1 MDGFNNGT
9 RTITEDSLYRNDIGG
24 TMAVAPQAA
33 LSGTERPSMPPAET
47 LDAIRSILTNEGS
60 GITQDAGAIQM
71 ANDTYNQ
78 MKHQLIKMGGFSSE
92 EILPMSIDQ
101 VFQLYNQTFGG
112 ATGNEDQFGISMN
125 QGAVPMNQGVM
136 PGMNVPNLVGRR
148 LG

>member
-9 RTITEDSLYRNDIGG
+9 RTIDEDRLYSNNIGG
-24 TMAVAPQAA
+24 IMAIAPRES

-101 VFQLYNQTFGG
+101 IFQLYNETFGG
-112 ATGNEDQFGISMN
+112 ATGDEDQFGISMN
-125 QGAVPMNQGVM
+125 QGAVPMNQM

>member
-9 RTITEDSLYRNDIGG
+9 RTIDEDRLYSNNIGG
-24 TMAVAPQAA
+24 TMAIAPRET
-33 LSGTERPSMPPAET
+33 LSGTDRPSMPPAET

-71 ANDTYNQ
+71 ANDTYSQ

-92 EILPMSIDQ
+92 EILPMNIDQ
-101 VFQLYNQTFGG
+101 IFQLYNQTFGG
-112 ATGNEDQFGISMN
+112 ATGDEDQFGISMN

-136 PGMNVPNLVGRR
+136 PGMNVPNLVGKR

>member
-1 MDGFNNGT
+1 
-9 RTITEDSLYRNDIGG
+9 
-24 TMAVAPQAA
+24 MAIAPQAA

-47 LDAIRSILTNEGS
+47 LDAIRSILSNEGS

-71 ANDTYNQ
+71 ANDTYSQ

-101 VFQLYNQTFGG
+101 IFQLYNQTFGG
-112 ATGNEDQFGISMN
+112 ATGDEDQFGISMN
-125 QGAVPMNQGVM
+125 QGAVPMNQM

>member
-9 RTITEDSLYRNDIGG
+9 RTIDEDRLYSNFIGG
-24 TMAVAPQAA
+24 TMAIAPRES

-47 LDAIRSILTNEGS
+47 LEAIRSILSNEGS

-78 MKHQLIKMGGFSSE
+78 MKHQLIKMGGFSAE

>member
-1 MDGFNNGT
+1 
-9 RTITEDSLYRNDIGG
+9 
-24 TMAVAPQAA
+24 
-33 LSGTERPSMPPAET
+33 MPPAET

-71 ANDTYNQ
+71 ANDTYGQ

-92 EILPMSIDQ
+92 EILPMNIDQ
-101 VFQLYNQTFGG
+101 IFQLYNETFGG

-125 QGAVPMNQGVM
+125 QGAVPMNQGM
-136 PGMNVPNLVGRR
+136 TPGMNVPNLVGKR